1 MNETYG
7 EFEHE
12 FNEIERNLNELEDLY
27 EKDLI
32 SLKSYFEV
40 KNNILLKM
48 IAISEEEKKR
58 LLNYKF

>member
-1 MNETYG
+1 MSIEIG

-12 FNEIERNLNELEDLY
+12 FNEIERELNELEDLY